1 MKKIATI
8 AAAIGLA
15 VMLAPVAADAAEIKV
30 IASVGVKAALEDLK
44 AQFERA
50 SNHKLNITYGTAV
63 PLKRQIDGG
72 ETFDVAILTP
82 ALVADLA
89 KSGKVAAGT
98 SADVSKAGIGVAIKQ
113 GAPKPDIGT
122 PEAFKKTLLA
132 AKSIAYSKE
141 GQSGTAMARL
151 MERLGIAEQMKAK
164 TVLET
169 RSGMTA
175 ANVVEG
181 KAELAFVLISEIL
194 PIAGAENAGPLPA
207 ELQTYVV
214 FTAGISPGAK
224 NAAAAKSL
232 IDFLKAP
239 AAAPVMEGQG
249 AGAGLRSTS
258 RRRPRP
264 SRPCRSVPC
273 RS

>member
-1 MKKIATI
+1 MKKYATT

-15 VMLAPVAADAAEIKV
+15 IMLAPAASAAEIKV
-30 IASVGVKAALEDLK
+30 ISSVGVKAALEELK
-44 AQFERA
+44 PQFERA
-50 SNHKLNITYGTAV
+50 TQHKLNITYGTTT
-63 PLKRQIDGG
+63 PLMRQIAGG
-72 ETFDVAILTP
+72 ETFDVVVLTP

-98 SADVSKAGIGVAIKQ
+98 SADVAKAGIGVAIKQ

-141 GQSGTAMARL
+141 GQSGIAMARL
-151 MERLGIAEQMKAK
+151 LERLGIAEQMKAK

-181 KAELAFVLISEIL
+181 KTELAFTLISEIL
-194 PIAGAENAGPLPA
+194 PIAGAQNAGPLPA

-214 FTAGISPGAK
+214 FTAGISPGAR

-239 AAAPVMEGQG
+239 GAIPVYKAKGMEPG
-249 AGAGLRSTS
+249 
-258 RRRPRP
+258 
-264 SRPCRSVPC
+264 
-273 RS
+273 